1 VKRYSLLCS
10 AALLIGSVRA
20 VSADD
25 LTIRLAGTD
34 PISRKS
40 VQYQCDGTGVKI
52 GVPAGSFTVE
62 YVNGGGNS
70 LAVVPISG
78 NSLIFRTLLR
88 LPEHDTQRSNIR
100 GGTPGDR
107 LLSTPTRQPGRCNL
121 RAGVSHSSL
130 DSRPQERLNTAL
142 DQFHAEPW
150 SA

>member
-78 NSLIFRTLLR
+78 NSLIFSNVIAASGARYTAKQYTWWDARGSATLYSDSLAGKM
-88 LPEHDTQRSNIR
+88 Q
-100 GGTPGDR
+100 
-107 LLSTPTRQPGRCNL
+107 STCRR
-121 RAGVSHSSL
+121 V
-130 DSRPQERLNTAL
+130 AL
-142 DQFHAEPW
+142 KP
-150 SA
+150 